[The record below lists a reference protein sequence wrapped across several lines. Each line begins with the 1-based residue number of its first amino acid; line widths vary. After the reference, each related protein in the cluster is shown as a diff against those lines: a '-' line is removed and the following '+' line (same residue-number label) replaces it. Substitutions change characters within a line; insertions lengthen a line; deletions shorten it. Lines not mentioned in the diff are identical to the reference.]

1 MPDPGQFH
9 MATVHLYRGEMQRMV
24 VWRSRLDQ
32 TTHWA
37 LLLTAGIT
45 TFALGAVLVP
55 HFIMLLGLAINT
67 LCMIIEGR
75 RYQHLHHSKWRI
87 NLLEHNFFASCLCPL
102 DPLLEPTWRQQ
113 LSSDLGRPHFTIG
126 HVMAIRLRLR
136 RNYLMLF
143 YFITAVWLTKLFIH
157 PTSVS
162 SVAELYQRL
171 AVGTLLPSWFVAASA
186 ALFIGAVT
194 VMAVL
199 TPSEERLERWTKEE
213 RTRLVSA
220 SDVQVWETRKQG
232 PHQ

>member
-87 NLLEHNFFASCLCPL
+87 NLLEHNYFAEQLGASCPL
-102 DPLLEPTWRQQ
+102 EAAWRHQ
-113 LSSDLGRPHFTIG
+113 LACDLQRPHFTIRHSLG
-126 HVMAIRLRLR
+126 VRLRLR
-136 RNYLMLF
+136 RNYLLLA